1 VSVPPDDADF
11 PRLLIFSGR
20 AVAGGHLQTA
30 ITLWFEEKDPA
41 SIHTLAIATQG
52 ILNTMCKHKGVKRSQ
67 INELVEAQSDAV
79 RSAIRAPQNF
89 FKNGRYTGQRH
100 KGFVRNTEMW
110 TELVLVD
117 CLSMHQ
123 RLFGT
128 LSPMMLL
135 FALRHSPFNPGAFP
149 IKATVKGFKIED
161 LRRFSRAEF
170 LKKVLPRFRGKVG
183 DLPPKST
190 HWEESPE

>member
-89 FKNGRYTGQRH
+89 FKNGRYTGH
-100 KGFVRNTEMW
+100 TEMW